1 MIALV
6 LVAAIA
12 LSIIDMKALKK
23 EEHTKEILVYAGAML
38 IAVCLSVWYTLNI
51 YRISIA
57 DILLGLFKLKG

>member
-12 LSIIDMKALKK
+12 LSIIDMKDLKQK
-23 EEHTKEILVYAGAML
+23 EQTKEIYVYAGAIL
-38 IAVCLSVWYTLNI
+38 IAVCLSVWYTLNT
-51 YRISIA
+51 YRASIA